1 MPVNQQ
7 KSYTLKLVLL
17 GKSVIVKILEQM
29 LIHFYLLGDSS
40 VGKSRFFWDFIFIK
54 ME

>member
-17 GKSVIVKILEQM
+17 GKSVTVKILEQM
-29 LIHFYLLGDSS
+29 LIHFL
-40 VGKSRFFWDFIFIK
+40 FIR
-54 ME
+54 